1 VTGDGEARDGGRR
14 WRLRLAAILV
24 LAAAARIA
32 LILVTPH
39 FTLFGDPADYERWA
53 TSLAGGHGF
62 PSTTIASAGTPSAFR
77 PPAYPLALAAVYWV
91 VGVHP
96 LAGRVLGAVLGV
108 LAVGLQAE
116 LGRAVGG
123 DRVGLWAG
131 AIAAVFLPLVAL
143 SGTLVS
149 EALFVPVEL
158 GLALLL
164 VGLARRPAA
173 LRWSLLAGALC
184 AVALLTRAVAVLWIV
199 VAVVAVGCSVAS
211 GRPRRRA
218 LVGVVAAF
226 AVVMV
231 PWTVRNADVLHAFV
245 PVTTEGGFTL
255 AGQYNSTVA
264 APGPL
269 QSVWQIP
276 LIIPDVA
283 ARVRPLYARRGGV
296 DEAQLDSALRTI
308 AVDYATAHPGDVL
321 RATANDTLRLFDLG
335 PGHRRQTSIIDREL
349 ALPGALRGADGI
361 FGQVLGV
368 LALVGLALGLRR
380 RRGFGPWWLW
390 GMPATALLATVV
402 IVGST
407 LKRTPLDP
415 FLIVLAAVAI
425 DGLALRAHRVRA
437 TDR

>member
-1 VTGDGEARDGGRR
+1 MRFAPG
-14 WRLRLAAILV
+14 
-24 LAAAARIA
+24 
-32 LILVTPH
+32 
-39 FTLFGDPADYERWA
+39 
-53 TSLAGGHGF
+53 
-62 PSTTIASAGTPSAFR
+62 
-77 PPAYPLALAAVYWV
+77 YPLVLAAVYWV

-96 LAGRVLGAVLGV
+96 LAGRVLGAALGV
-108 LAVGLQAE
+108 LAVGLEAQ

-123 DRVGLWAG
+123 ERVGLWAG

-143 SGTLVS
+143 SGTLIS

-158 GLALLL
+158 GLALVL
-164 VGLARRPAA
+164 VRLARRPAA
-173 LRWSLLAGALC
+173 LRWSLLAGGLC
-184 AVALLTRAVAVLWIV
+184 AAALLTRAVAVLWVV
-199 VAVVAVGCSVAS
+199 VAVLAAAGSVAA

-218 LVGVVAAF
+218 VVAVVAGF
-226 AVVMV
+226 AVVMA
-231 PWTVRNADVLHAFV
+231 PWAVRNAEVLHAFV

-296 DEAQLDSALRTI
+296 NEAQLDSALRTI

-335 PGHRRQTSIIDREL
+335 PGHRRQSSIIDREL
-349 ALPGALRGADGI
+349 ALPGALRGTSGV
-361 FGQVLGV
+361 FGQVLGI
-368 LALVGLALGLRR
+368 LALLGLALGLRR
-380 RRGFGPWWLW
+380 RGGLGPWWLW
-390 GMPATALLATVV
+390 GLPVAALLATV
-402 IVGST
+402 IMVGST
-407 LKRTPLDP
+407 LKRAPLDP

-425 DGLALRAHRVRA
+425 DGVALILRTRS
-437 TDR
+437 TDTGYVELP